1 MSRRDAQEAQE
12 VVAEQ
17 RATLRELEIRLRST
31 GPAGIS
37 PAAQKVMDALQTRI
51 QELESELTDR
61 RQTVETLRQ
70 SVVAE
75 QERPSKMES
84 VVRRQERQIDE
95 LEEKLDHLG
104 RALDATRRERDAAV
118 LEAKQRRAER
128 EAEEEREGG
137 DRALEREREK
147 EARTL
152 LEREAKALQYRIGQL
167 EEANAALT
175 TRIQQQQ
182 QQQQQQIGTTNHDAS
197 HASEHHQVRVFS
209 SPLLEHVL
217 KTLLYVKFPLPSV
230 TQHIRLQR
238 TYVRKHVTQTLT
250 LTLTLT
256 LSPPPFDAAR
266 AGRSP

>member
-182 QQQQQQIGTTNHDAS
+182 QIGTTNHDAS

-256 LSPPPFDAAR
+256 LSPPP
-266 AGRSP
+266 P